1 MEDTKAMEETQL
13 SNDTSIWQL
22 LPPLPDNYF
31 ADKQDGLKPA
41 SQDQTASM
49 YAKFRKLGGGEDD
62 GGGMKLAAEVGF
74 KFSF

>member
-1 MEDTKAMEETQL
+1 MEETQL
-13 SNDTSIWQL
+13 SSEADIWKLILQ
-22 LPPLPDNYF
+22 PLPGNYF

-41 SQDQTASM
+41 SQDQAASM

>member
-13 SNDTSIWQL
+13 SNDASIWKL
-22 LPPLPDNYF
+22 LPPLPNNYF

-41 SQDQTASM
+41 SKDQAASV

-62 GGGMKLAAEVGF
+62 GGGMKPAVEVGF
-74 KFSF
+74 KLSF